1 MRTFDRYC
9 ILWVEDTT
17 STVDFINGFIE
28 VYNDPLGFKG
38 SYESL
43 VYFTDPVATRRIA
56 TLSDNAQ
63 WFEDNSPILEEHK
76 KPNVRGISARV
87 ITVAGEAGD
96 SSPSTPIGINLP
108 NANWIRAEHGSKSVN
123 LGNIVYAYNESA
135 KQSGVLEEFAFS
147 DEEIQ
152 RAKEFGSLAD
162 NLHTDLHEVIGHASG
177 RLEPGVGRPSET
189 LKAYASTL
197 EEARADLV
205 ALYFILDPKLLE
217 LGVMPSL
224 EVGKAAYDDYIRNA
238 LLVQLARLKP
248 GENLEEDHMRNRQMI
263 ALWAY
268 RQGRA
273 DGAVDRVVR
282 EGKTYFVIRDY
293 ARLRDLFAQLLREV
307 QRITSQGDYEAGR
320 SLVEEYGVRVDSDLH
335 TEVLERWAKL
345 KRAPYAGFINPVLRP
360 LRSDE
365 GEITDVVVEY
375 PEDFMEQMLYYG
387 ENYTFLP
394 VGP

>member
-1 MRTFDRYC
+1 
-9 ILWVEDTT
+9 
-17 STVDFINGFIE
+17 
-28 VYNDPLGFKG
+28 
-38 SYESL
+38 
-43 VYFTDPVATRRIA
+43 
-56 TLSDNAQ
+56 
-63 WFEDNSPILEEHK
+63 
-76 KPNVRGISARV
+76 
-87 ITVAGEAGD
+87 
-96 SSPSTPIGINLP
+96 
-108 NANWIRAEHGSKSVN
+108 
-123 LGNIVYAYNESA
+123 GNIVYAYNESA

-197 EEARADLV
+197 KEARADLV

-394 VGP
+394 VAP